1 MMMNILNRLFLNI
14 AMLCAIAAFMVLL
27 GHQLHM
33 LQLSSYRNDRYRKW
47 AKENFGREL
56 TVWNVFPVV
65 VPCMIVMS
73 SLPVWV
79 FTLSFAVTLALAVGF
94 TPRKAQKKKFV
105 VTARVKRLY
114 GTAALLSVIMLILLN
129 AVMGRTVLGY
139 SDRFAVFVLFW
150 VSVFAVTYRNVAVC
164 FINLINAPVEK
175 AVAGYY
181 INDAKKKLKASDV
194 TVIGI
199 TGSYGKTSTKYILER
214 FLSQKYNTLMTPESY
229 NTPLGAVRTVREQ
242 LLPSHKYF
250 ICEMGAKQ
258 VGDIKEICDI
268 VKPTHCIITSIGPCH
283 LESFG
288 SMENIVKTKF
298 ELFDACDGVK
308 IIGSDIEKDCGAIR
322 AGTSG
327 EYFAKDV
334 SYGENGM
341 SFTLVAKGEETLIKT
356 SLLGMSGV
364 KNIVSAAAMALEL
377 GVSAEDIRY
386 ACARLKA
393 VPHRLEINRKSSNYI
408 VIDDAFNSNP
418 AGAAEALSVLSSFE
432 GYTRVV
438 ITPGMVELGDK
449 TYELNRQL
457 GEKARDCADHIIAV
471 GKNGKAIKEGAE
483 NALLVKN
490 LNEALEKLQ
499 TIMGEKTVVLFEN
512 DLPDNYEE

>member
-1 MMMNILNRLFLNI
+1 MNRLFLNI
-14 AMLCAIAAFMVLL
+14 AMLCAIAAFMILL
-27 GHQLHM
+27 RHQFHI
-33 LQLSSYRNDRYRKW
+33 LQLSSYRNDRYKKW

-56 TVWNVFPVV
+56 TVWYIFPVI

-73 SLPVWV
+73 ALPLWV
-79 FTLSFAVTLALAVGF
+79 FTLVFAVTLALAVIF
-94 TPRKAQKKKFV
+94 TPRKAEKKKLV
-105 VTARVKRLY
+105 ITARVKRLY
-114 GTAALLSVIMLILLN
+114 GAATVLSAILLVLLN
-129 AVMGRTVLGY
+129 FVIGRTIFGV
-139 SDRFAVFVLFW
+139 SDRFAIFVIFW
-150 VSVFAVTYRNVAVC
+150 ISVFAVCYRNVATR
-164 FINLINAPVEK
+164 FINFLNSPIEK
-175 AVAGYY
+175 ACANYY
-181 INDAKKKLKASDV
+181 INDAKKKLSTMDV

-229 NTPLGAVRTVREQ
+229 NTPLGAVRTIREQ
-242 LLPSHKYF
+242 LLPSHRYF

-283 LESFG
+283 LENFG

-298 ELFDACDGVK
+298 ELFDACDGIK
-308 IIGSDIEKDCGAIR
+308 IIGSDIEKECEAIR
-322 AGTSG
+322 AGMSG
-327 EYFAKDV
+327 DYFAKDI
-334 SYGENGM
+334 SYGADGM
-341 SFTLVAKGEETLIKT
+341 TFTLVAKGDEIRIKT

-364 KNIVSAAAMALEL
+364 KNITMAAAMAMEL
-377 GVSAEDIRY
+377 GVSAEDIRF
-386 ACARLKA
+386 AAARLKP

-449 TYELNRQL
+449 TYELNREL
-457 GEKARDCADHIIAV
+457 GEKAKDCADYIIAV
-471 GKNGKAIKEGAE
+471 GKNGEAIKEGAGE
-483 NALLVKN
+483 AVLVKN